1 MIGFGNLA
9 VSFRVTVV
17 VLPVAF
23 YFLVLGLLNSRKNPQ
38 LLSGRFDFS
47 LLAGAFSPMFILPAV
62 EYFGGS
68 LAAAAAFVGILSVC
82 LIVLAPRGRK
92 WVIYNLHPRRA
103 FRVVAQCLDDMN
115 LAYRMERGV
124 FRLDD
129 GLIVQVRV
137 FPLLRNVSICMRD
150 SSVCNSCVSNN
161 SELAHRFEK
170 MLCRSLANE
179 LVPTSPATVALLL
192 VATAM
197 MVLPLTLMASQA
209 SQLARILG
217 DLLK

>member
-1 MIGFGNLA
+1 MIGFGDLA
-9 VSFRVTVV
+9 VSFRVTLV

-38 LLSGRFDFS
+38 LLSGRFDWC
-47 LLAGAFSPMFILPAV
+47 LLAGAFSPIFILPAV

-68 LAAAAAFVGILSVC
+68 LAAAAACVGILSVC
-82 LIVLAPRGRK
+82 VIALAPRGRT

-103 FRVVAQCLDDMN
+103 FRMIAQCLDKMN

-124 FRLDD
+124 FHLEG

-137 FPLLRNVSICMRD
+137 FPLLRNVSISMRGSRARD
-150 SSVCNSCVSNN
+150 GDD
-161 SELAHRFEK
+161 ELAHRFEK
-170 MLCRSLANE
+170 MLCRSLASE
-179 LVPTSPATVALLL
+179 SVETSPATVALLL

-209 SQLARILG
+209 GQIARILG